1 LRSPSA
7 APEGA
12 EELAGWARE
21 HDMTAEIG
29 AFSDREFYLDVPE
42 AFVGFVIEAMRPELA
57 D

>member
-1 LRSPSA
+1 MRSPSA

-42 AFVGFVIEAMRPELA
+42 AFVDFVIEAMRPELA